1 VSQKQLTSTV
11 LFADICDST
20 RLYDEQGDRV
30 AYQVVSRVL
39 ERVAREVDNYE
50 GRVIKS
56 IGDGIIAVFEEVD
69 KAVLGATA
77 ILAESG
83 EDDIK
88 LRVGLHFGPV
98 IMVDGDV
105 FGDVVNVAS
114 RVVSLAQSGELLVTG
129 EVRESLSAI
138 LAGGLAYLDAIG
150 VKGKPEPIQ
159 IYRLVAGETEA
170 TMVAATVT
178 TAVTRAL
185 GAVLEVT
192 GAGQTRRLDVPH
204 QRLVIGRQADCDL
217 VVQGQRISRQHAR
230 IEQAQGDFYIHDS
243 SANGTYV
250 RQTGGSVLALRRTSA
265 PMGQAGEI
273 SLGVP
278 PEKDEDYTL
287 SYRVVTP

>member
-1 VSQKQLTSTV
+1 MPQKQLTSTV
-11 LFADICDST
+11 LFVDICDST
-20 RLYDEQGDRV
+20 RLYDEQGDRI
-30 AYQVVSRVL
+30 AYRVVSRVL
-39 ERVAREVDNYE
+39 DRVAREVDTYE

-56 IGDGIIAVFEEVD
+56 LGDGIIAVFDEVD
-69 KAVLGATA
+69 KALLGATA
-77 ILAESG
+77 IVGEST
-83 EDDIK
+83 DDGIT

-114 RVVSLAQSGELLVTG
+114 RVVELAQSGEVLVTG
-129 EVRESLSAI
+129 EARAALSAI
-138 LAGGLAYLDAIG
+138 LAGGLAHLDAIG

-170 TMVAATVT
+170 TMVAAPVT

-217 VVQGQRISRQHAR
+217 IVQGQRISRHHAR
-230 IEQAQGDFYIHDS
+230 IEQARGDFVIHDS

-250 RQTGGSVLALRRTSA
+250 RQTGGSVLALRRSGA
-265 PMGQAGEI
+265 PMGMSGEI

-278 PEKDEDYTL
+278 PEKDGDYAL
-287 SYRVVTP
+287 SYRVVTR